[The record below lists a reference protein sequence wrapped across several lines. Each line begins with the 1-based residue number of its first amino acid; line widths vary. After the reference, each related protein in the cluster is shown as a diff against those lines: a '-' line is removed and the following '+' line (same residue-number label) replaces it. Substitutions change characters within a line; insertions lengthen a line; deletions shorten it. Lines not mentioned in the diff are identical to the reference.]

1 MEMEARTKTYYY
13 KTSIDWAGE
22 KRGVASCEG
31 KPELDVATPPEF
43 KGHPGIWSPEDLFVA
58 VVNACIM
65 TTFLSFADRAGL
77 ALQGYHSEA
86 EGKLEL
92 ASGNFAFTEI
102 VVRLAI
108 GVQQEED
115 KPRAAEMIEKAER
128 ACLISNSI
136 KATVRIE
143 PSIEVSR

>member
-1 MEMEARTKTYYY
+1 
-13 KTSIDWAGE
+13 
-22 KRGVASCEG
+22 
-31 KPELDVATPPEF
+31 
-43 KGHPGIWSPEDLFVA
+43 
-58 VVNACIM
+58 
-65 TTFLSFADRAGL
+65 
-77 ALQGYHSEA
+77 
-86 EGKLEL
+86 
-92 ASGNFAFTEI
+92 